1 MNGVVPWLTLL
12 LYGRK
17 PFGKDFINICLY
29 VIFFL
34 KNTFDWLIEQDV
46 QISRVRMKDFKLS
59 GMIGGVGELHDPE

>member
-1 MNGVVPWLTLL
+1 MMSVYFYDEFLNGVVPWLTLL

-34 KNTFDWLIEQDV
+34 KNTFDWLIAVYNYIIV
-46 QISRVRMKDFKLS
+46 QKVYW
-59 GMIGGVGELHDPE
+59 EHN